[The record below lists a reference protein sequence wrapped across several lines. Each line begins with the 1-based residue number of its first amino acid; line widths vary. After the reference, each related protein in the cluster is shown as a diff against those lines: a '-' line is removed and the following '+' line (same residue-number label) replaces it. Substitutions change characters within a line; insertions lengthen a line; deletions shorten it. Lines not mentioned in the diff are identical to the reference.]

1 MSITFFTPCNEYKPN
16 FLKRMKINF
25 KHTRW
30 SFSIILTL
38 ATLGAT
44 LLTSCD
50 EDNGL
55 PYYDDKSLD
64 APYLFTEGY
73 QDEIQYPYQLSTP
86 LTDWLSLVR
95 DDVKVCKL
103 SIPGT
108 HDSMTGM
115 GFYTPV
121 VKYFS
126 NIMAISQVST
136 FDEQMSSGIR
146 FFDFR
151 PVVAIDTLAQKPED
165 RQILR
170 LAHGFT
176 EVNVSL
182 EQSID
187 WMQQFLKSHPSEFF
201 IVKIQ
206 ADNGMESQQN
216 WTVLLNKVL
225 SMPKYQGLFVE
236 NWRPD
241 ITVGEMRGKI
251 LWLSRYDLRP
261 VNPAFHYPVAYCD
274 WPDEDPDVDEEVHP
288 EQQRNC
294 AIYNMEDPSIR
305 ATLYKQDYYKTTS
318 EKRMATKIATVLAM
332 MKSAREAT
340 ASDENIWIVNHCSA
354 YTEVS
359 ARGYITNAS
368 NLHPKVIE
376 ELLANEGTVGIMP
389 MDMSCH
395 DYVRCIINGGTPYTS
410 DYLYGFYPRSQ
421 SLTNL
426 LVMSNKKFFK

>member
-1 MSITFFTPCNEYKPN
+1 MNHFKPT
-16 FLKRMKINF
+16 KRSHLALLAF
-25 KHTRW
+25 AA
-30 SFSIILTL
+30 LAA
-38 ATLGAT
+38 ATLSGC
-44 LLTSCD
+44 S
-50 EDNGL
+50 EDNGD

-64 APYLFTEGY
+64 VPYLFSEGY
-73 QDEIQYPYQLSTP
+73 QDTIQYAYDLSAP
-86 LTDWLSLVR
+86 LSDWLSLVR
-95 DDVKVCKL
+95 DDAKVCKL

-115 GFYTPV
+115 GFYAPV
-121 VKYFS
+121 IKYFS

-136 FDEQMSSGIR
+136 FDEQMEAGIR

-151 PVVAIDTLAQKPED
+151 PVVAIDTLAKNPQD

-176 EVNVSL
+176 EVDVTL
-182 EQSID
+182 EQAIN
-187 WMQQFLKSHPSEFF
+187 WMQQFLRYHPSEFF

-216 WTVLLNKVL
+216 WTLLLAKVL
-225 SMPKYQGLFVE
+225 SMSKYQGLFVE

-261 VNPAFHYPVAYCD
+261 YNPAFHYPVAYCD
-274 WPDEDPDVDEEVHP
+274 WPDEDPDVDEDIHP
-288 EQQRNC
+288 DQQRSC
-294 AIYNMEDPSIR
+294 AIYNMDNPDIK
-305 ATLYKQDYYKTTS
+305 ATLYKQDYYKTTTD
-318 EKRMATKIATVLAM
+318 KRMANKIATVLDM
-332 MKSAREAT
+332 LKSAREAT
-340 ASDENIWIVNHCSA
+340 ATDDDIWIVNHCSA

-368 NLHPKVIE
+368 NLHPKVIDD
-376 ELLANEGTVGIMP
+376 LLANEGTVGIIP

-395 DYVRCIINGGTPYTS
+395 DYVHCIINGGTPYTS
-410 DYLYGFYPRSQ
+410 DYLYGFYPRTQ

-426 LVMSNKKFFK
+426 LIKSNKNLFK